1 MGIVVDLIIV
11 VILAGC
17 IITGIKKGLTGSII
31 KLVSFIVALVLA
43 FMLYK
48 PVAAT
53 ITKNTQIDENI
64 QNTII
69 QTFSKEKEETP
80 GDSSQEQNMP
90 TKFVQ
95 DINSK
100 IENETTDARNKIVE
114 ETAKTTTTTIINI
127 GSGIIVFIVARI
139 LLVIV
144 SLFAKT
150 ITNLPIISQIDKIG
164 GLAYGAV
171 EGMLVIYIVL
181 GLISLT
187 SLIWANNSV
196 VTAVTKSTIASILYN
211 NNIIL
216 NILLK

>member
-48 PVAAT
+48 PVAAA

-80 GDSSQEQNMP
+80 EDSSQEQNMP

-196 VTAVTKSTIASILYN
+196 VTAVTKSTIGSILYN

>member
-17 IITGIKKGLTGSII
+17 IITGIKK
-31 KLVSFIVALVLA
+31 VALVLA

-48 PVAAT
+48 PVAAA

-80 GDSSQEQNMP
+80 EDSSQEQNMP

-114 ETAKTTTTTIINI
+114 EPAKTTTTTII
-127 GSGIIVFIVARI
+127 
-139 LLVIV
+139 
-144 SLFAKT
+144 
-150 ITNLPIISQIDKIG
+150 
-164 GLAYGAV
+164 
-171 EGMLVIYIVL
+171 
-181 GLISLT
+181 
-187 SLIWANNSV
+187 
-196 VTAVTKSTIASILYN
+196 
-211 NNIIL
+211 
-216 NILLK
+216 

>member
-48 PVAAT
+48 PVAAA

-80 GDSSQEQNMP
+80 EDSSQEQNMP

-114 ETAKTTTTTIINI
+114 ETAKTTTTTIISEFLKAAGKRIHLGGNI
-127 GSGIIVFIVARI
+127 GTP
-139 LLVIV
+139 LLPEIE
-144 SLFAKT
+144 
-150 ITNLPIISQIDKIG
+150 QIDTNDV
-164 GLAYGAV
+164 AV
-171 EGMLVIYIVL
+171 VELSRTINT
-181 GLISLT
+181 ISA
-187 SLIWANNSV
+187 SL
-196 VTAVTKSTIASILYN
+196 
-211 NNIIL
+211 
-216 NILLK
+216 

>member
-48 PVAAT
+48 PVAAA

-164 GLAYGAV
+164 GLAYGAI

-187 SLIWANNSV
+187 SLIWANNVV
-196 VTAVTKSTIASILYN
+196 VTAVTKSTIGSILYN

>member
-48 PVAAT
+48 PVAAA

>member
-48 PVAAT
+48 PVATA

-80 GDSSQEQNMP
+80 EDSSQEQNMP

-196 VTAVTKSTIASILYN
+196 VTAVTKSTIGSILYN

>member
-48 PVAAT
+48 PVATA

-80 GDSSQEQNMP
+80 EDSSQEQN
-90 TKFVQ
+90 
-95 DINSK
+95 INSK

-187 SLIWANNSV
+187 SLIWANNAV
-196 VTAVTKSTIASILYN
+196 VTAVTKSTIGSILYN